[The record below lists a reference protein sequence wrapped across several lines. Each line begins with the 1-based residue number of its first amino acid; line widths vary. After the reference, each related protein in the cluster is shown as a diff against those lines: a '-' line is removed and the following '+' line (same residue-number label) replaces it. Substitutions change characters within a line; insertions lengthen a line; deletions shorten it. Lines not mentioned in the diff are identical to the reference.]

1 MKKAQASRKNKEPGL
16 KGEKNCWPF
25 SCFDVLSFPWKSFF
39 FPKILPS
46 PSKKDL
52 NFFSLRILM
61 KSVFIHWKTIL
72 RNGLPYLTT
81 LLSFTLFTCYSWEQT
96 QGLTPICYSQWALS
110 QVETLDYYRISHQ
123 PLHKQKMNQFL
134 SQSSPLTSAVLL
146 LKHWFLTTMSGTQS
160 LTLGKLWTKQNPFP
174 ETGQLKPLEWS
185 STVVSCCMLV
195 IRVQIDSYFI
205 IILQILP

>member
-1 MKKAQASRKNKEPGL
+1 MSCLSHEN
-16 KGEKNCWPF
+16 PF
-25 SCFDVLSFPWKSFF
+25 SSPKFCLPHQRKIWTF
-39 FPKILPS
+39 FPFEFLWTQCLFIGKLSWEMDCLILLPS
-46 PSKKDL
+46 YPSH
-52 NFFSLRILM
+52 FSRAI
-61 KSVFIHWKTIL
+61 
-72 RNGLPYLTT
+72 P
-81 LLSFTLFTCYSWEQT
+81 
-96 QGLTPICYSQWALS
+96 QGLTPICYSQCALS

-134 SQSSPLTSAVLL
+134 SQSSPLTSAVPL